1 MANKSMECKKVEG
14 LLTAYLDGEVTD
26 KERQDIEQHLSGCQR
41 CSDELIAMTRT
52 RDVLHDALSYKASGE
67 SPVPDTWARIQERIM
82 IETKSSFWDNLIN
95 FIPQSTAWRAALST
109 AVVVVIVVAAVAIG
123 TSGGTNKSLLGP
135 GKESLMDS
143 TASYYSRDNDGQ
155 TYDIAEAPTVPTAPG
170 MVPAEEGGF
179 RATSPAPQEPVP
191 PAPLPEPSPDDEV
204 RIKEQT
210 AVQANGAGE
219 IERMIVRTGNM
230 RLVVD
235 DVLDTIDNI
244 IGLAD
249 RFEGYVVSSNSWR
262 EDDRVYGAIAIRVPA
277 EYFTEAMDLLGE
289 MAVEVKSQDIYSIDV
304 TEEYVDLS
312 ARLQNLE
319 ATEQQLIRI
328 MEKAEEVD
336 DILDVQRELT
346 DTREEIERIKGR
358 MQYLQQTSDT
368 SLIEVHLEQAKLEVK
383 LNASKRNMER
393 GEEVWFEAIIA
404 GGFQPYSY
412 EWDFGDGTTSTEGYP
427 QHVYKSS
434 GSYTVMLTVTDD
446 KGNTDTEIRENYIT
460 VLPAWRAG
468 NTVTNALNSLI
479 SFGRGLANVFIW
491 LGIFS
496 PVWIIAGGLIY
507 WFWRK
512 RRRG

>member
-1 MANKSMECKKVEG
+1 MANKSMECKKIEG
-14 LLTAYLDGEVTD
+14 LLTAYLDSEVTD
-26 KERQDIEQHLSGCQR
+26 KERQHIEQHLTSCQK
-41 CSDELIAMTRT
+41 CSDELVAMTRT
-52 RDVLHDALSYKASGE
+52 RDVLRQALSSKASE
-67 SPVPDTWARIQERIM
+67 EDPLPDTWVRIQERIM
-82 IETKSSFWDNLIN
+82 VETKSSFWDNLRN

-109 AVVVVIVVAAVAIG
+109 AVVVIIVIAAVVLG
-123 TSGGTNKSLLGP
+123 TGGGTNKSMLGP
-135 GKESLMDS
+135 RTEPLWDS
-143 TASYYSRDNDGQ
+143 TASDHERGDGEQ
-155 TYDIAEAPTVPTAPG
+155 SFDEATTTTVPTAPG
-170 MVPAEEGGF
+170 IAPAEEGRFGL
-179 RATSPAPQEPVP
+179 TSPAPQEPVP
-191 PAPLPEPSPDDEV
+191 PVPAPEPSPDDEV

-210 AVQANGAGE
+210 ALQANGAGE
-219 IERMIVRTGNM
+219 INRMIVRTGNM
-230 RLVVD
+230 QLVVD
-235 DVLDTIDNI
+235 DVLDTIDSI

-277 EYFTEAMDLLGE
+277 EYFTEAMDALGE

-319 ATEQQLIRI
+319 VTEQQLIRI

-368 SLIEVHLEQAKLEVK
+368 SLIEIQLEQAKLEVK
-383 LNASKRNMER
+383 LNASKRNLER
-393 GEEVWFEAIIA
+393 GEEVLFEAIIA

-412 EWDFGDGTTSTEGYP
+412 EWDFGDGSTSTEGYP

-434 GSYTVMLTVTDD
+434 GSYTVTLTVTDD
-446 KGNTDTEIRENYIT
+446 KGNTDTEIRKNYIN

-468 NTVTNALNSLI
+468 TTVTNALNSLI
-479 SFGRGLANVFIW
+479 SFGRGLANIFIW

-496 PVWIIAGGLIY
+496 PVWIIAGGLIF

>member
-1 MANKSMECKKVEG
+1 MADKSMECKKIEG
-14 LLTAYLDGEVTD
+14 LLTAYLDGELTD
-26 KERQDIEQHLSGCQR
+26 KEQKYVEQHLSLCQK

-52 RDVLHDALSYKASGE
+52 RDVLRQALSSKASEEGP
-67 SPVPDTWARIQERIM
+67 SPDAWVRIQERIM
-82 IETKSSFWDNLIN
+82 VETKSSFWDNLRN

-109 AVVVVIVVAAVAIG
+109 AVVVVIVIAAVVLG
-123 TSGGTNKSLLGP
+123 TGGGANKSMLGP
-135 GKESLMDS
+135 GLEPSWDS
-143 TASYYSRDNDGQ
+143 TASNYERSDEKQ
-155 TYDIAEAPTVPTAPG
+155 AYDMAETPTVPTAPG
-170 MVPAEEGGF
+170 MAPAEEGGF
-179 RATSPAPQEPVP
+179 RLTSPAPQEPT
-191 PAPLPEPSPDDEV
+191 PAPAPSPDGDIS
-204 RIKEQT
+204 IKEQT
-210 AVQANGAGE
+210 ALQINGAGE
-219 IERMIVRTGNM
+219 INRMIVRTGNM

-235 DVLDTIDNI
+235 DVLDTINDI

-249 RFEGYVVSSNSWR
+249 RFGGYVVSSNSWQ
-262 EDDRVYGAIAIRVPA
+262 EDNRVYGAIAIRVPA
-277 EYFTEAMDLLGE
+277 EYFTVAMDSLGE

-368 SLIEVHLEQAKLEVK
+368 SLIEVQLEQAKLEVK
-383 LNASKRNMER
+383 LNASKRNLER

-412 EWDFGDGTTSTEGYP
+412 KWDFGDGSTSTEGYS

-434 GSYTVMLTVTDD
+434 GSYTVTLTVIDD
-446 KGNTDTEIRENYIT
+446 KGNTDTETRDDYIT

-468 NTVTNALNSLI
+468 TTVTNALNSLI

-496 PVWIIAGGLIY
+496 PVWIIAGGLIF